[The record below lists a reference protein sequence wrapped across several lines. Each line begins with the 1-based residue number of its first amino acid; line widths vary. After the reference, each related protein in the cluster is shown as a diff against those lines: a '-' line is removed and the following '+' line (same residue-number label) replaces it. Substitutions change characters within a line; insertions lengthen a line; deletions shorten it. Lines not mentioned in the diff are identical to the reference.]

1 MKYLP
6 SIVLGLGFIKVV
18 RSQDCASSSPLGYVD
33 TATSIRFL
41 IPYPPGTEGSIRKS
55 CLWISRNKYSQPN
68 LTRSRCS
75 IRGVDTFPTIS
86 VADYCPQSCNCCVD
100 SDEWFTIQVDTGGFI
115 TKQCDWVSRIKETQ
129 PGLLNSRCSMPEV
142 SQYCPY
148 TCDVCDAFLNAPV
161 PTKSPSPS
169 VSHQPSVSNQPS
181 TSMYPSSVPSKVP
194 SKLPSNMPSNEPSL
208 TPSQSPSEMPSEHPS
223 ELPSEM
229 PSEHPSELPSEMPS
243 EHPSEI
249 PSELPSEHPSDL
261 PSEVPSEHP
270 SELPSQ
276 LPSEEPSSLPSLMP
290 SFMPS
295 EMPSNLPS
303 SIPSISSK
311 PTLRFAPSS
320 APTTSPKPSVSLIP
334 SLSPTNTA
342 TLENLNRFCFDTD
355 PSIRFMVPDPPGTNN
370 GKRKTC
376 KWVQRLKNTQP
387 NLIWKRCG
395 IGGVNGIPNVSIADY
410 CPKACDTCGS
420 CQNSRER
427 FVIPN
432 PPGVEGSIRK
442 SCNWITRVRNDNPN
456 LWFKRCA
463 IDIVAEKC
471 AAGCELC

>member
-229 PSEHPSELPSEMPS
+229 PSEHPSE
-243 EHPSEI
+243 I

-261 PSEVPSEHP
+261 PSEVPSESPTASP
-270 SELPSQ
+270 SVSSAPSG
-276 LPSEEPSSLPSLMP
+276 L
-290 SFMPS
+290 
-295 EMPSNLPS
+295 
-303 SIPSISSK
+303 
-311 PTLRFAPSS
+311 FAPSS
-320 APTTSPKPSVSLIP
+320 APSVSAI
-334 SLSPTNTA
+334 PTNTA
-342 TLENLNRFCFDTD
+342 TLENLNRFCIDTD
-355 PSIRFMVPDPPGTNN
+355 PSIRFIVPDPPGTNN

-442 SCNWITRVRNDNPN
+442 SCNWITRVRNASPN